1 MGSSSDLDE
10 TSGGGGGGGR
20 GGSKIYNNPYSPPQ
34 LRSTYQLR
42 TKKLQH
48 QQQQQPQLQLGYS
61 NNLTSSDCNQSK
73 RNSDTISTEDGA
85 EGRCSSTSFV
95 RTFWSGVVT
104 YTNDLSN

>member
-1 MGSSSDLDE
+1 MGSSSDLDK
-10 TSGGGGGGGR
+10 TNGGGGGGAGVSS

-42 TKKLQH
+42 TKKLQP

-85 EGRCSSTSFV
+85 EGRWWMIV
-95 RTFWSGVVT
+95 N
-104 YTNDLSN
+104 YMYI